1 MIRALGL
8 TIAMLG
14 VSLLAV
20 GCNRVQ
26 AEMAAARAQFLLA
39 EEPADAQGVLDLRDA
54 GTTGDVVV
62 VGRVG
67 GVSQPWSKG
76 QALFIIS
83 DPTAFGDDEHVCTD
97 DGCPFCANKK
107 QAENEAIAVVQFV
120 DAQGFSHPQRL
131 LCQAEAIVCAPGDKP
146 RSPDGCENPCRRRR
160 EVGPRELLCPGLVNP
175 GSPPLT
181 PMPPDPRER
190 GLGLGGSLPIA
201 DSQ

>member
-8 TIAMLG
+8 TIALLG
-14 VSLLAV
+14 IPLLAA

-83 DPTAFGDDEHVCTD
+83 DPTAGDDGGHVCID
-97 DGCPFCANKK
+97 EGCPFCANKK

-120 DAQGFSHPQRL
+120 DAQGRVLPL
-131 LCQAEAIVCAPGDKP
+131 DA
-146 RSPDGCENPCRRRR
+146 
-160 EVGPRELLCPGLVNP
+160 RELFDLQTQQTVVV
-175 GSPPLT
+175 
-181 PMPPDPRER
+181 R
-190 GLGLGGSLPIA
+190 GRAKIDELGSLILSA
-201 DSQ
+201 NGLYIRR